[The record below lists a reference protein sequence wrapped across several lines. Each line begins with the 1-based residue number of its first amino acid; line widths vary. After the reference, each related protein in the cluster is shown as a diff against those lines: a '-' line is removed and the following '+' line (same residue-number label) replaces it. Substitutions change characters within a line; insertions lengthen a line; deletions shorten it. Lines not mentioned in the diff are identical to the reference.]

1 MKITCQKTDLVKG
14 VNIVKNAIPVRTTVE
29 IQKCILI
36 DASADKI
43 TFTANDLEIGI
54 ETVVTGDI
62 LERGIIALDAA
73 EFSKYVGLLPDNE
86 ITIET
91 DSRNEAKIM
100 FNPANPGD
108 CFTLLGKS
116 GESFTKI
123 PEIKKN
129 EPIVISQF
137 TFKNIIKQTIF
148 SVADNENNK
157 LMTGELL
164 DIKDNKLK
172 VVALDG
178 HRVSI
183 RNVDLKDQTSNANV
197 IIPKK
202 TLTKITNIIN
212 GTAEDNLFIYPN
224 ENDIVFEFDNTIV
237 NSRIIAGEFFQVER
251 MLSDNYET
259 KVKIN
264 RKDMLEVIKRASA
277 IVHEGDKKPIIVNIE
292 NDVMTI
298 SISSNISSFTNS
310 IEIVKEGKDI
320 MIGFNPKFIREVI
333 ENIDDEEIS
342 LYLLNAKSP
351 CFIRDDSGSYVYIIL
366 PVNFNNPGAN

>member
-1 MKITCQKTDLVKG
+1 MKITCQKSDLVKG

-36 DASADKI
+36 DASSDKI
-43 TFTANDLEIGI
+43 TLTANDLETGI
-54 ETVVTGDI
+54 ETIVTGDI

-91 DSRNEAKIM
+91 DSKNEAKIM

-212 GTAEDNLFIYPN
+212 GTAEENLFIYPN
-224 ENDIVFEFDNTIV
+224 ENDIVFEFDNTVV
-237 NSRIIAGEFFQVER
+237 NSRIIGGEFFQVER

-264 RKDMLEVIKRASA
+264 RKDLLEVIKRASA

-351 CFIRDDSGSYVYIIL
+351 CFIRDDAGSYVYIIL

>member
-1 MKITCQKTDLVKG
+1 
-14 VNIVKNAIPVRTTVE
+14 
-29 IQKCILI
+29 
-36 DASADKI
+36 
-43 TFTANDLEIGI
+43 
-54 ETVVTGDI
+54 
-62 LERGIIALDAA
+62 
-73 EFSKYVGLLPDNE
+73 
-86 ITIET
+86 
-91 DSRNEAKIM
+91 
-100 FNPANPGD
+100 
-108 CFTLLGKS
+108 
-116 GESFTKI
+116 
-123 PEIKKN
+123 
-129 EPIVISQF
+129 
-137 TFKNIIKQTIF
+137 
-148 SVADNENNK
+148 
-157 LMTGELL
+157 MTGELL

-212 GTAEDNLFIYPN
+212 GTAEENLFIYPN
-224 ENDIVFEFDNTIV
+224 ENDIVFEFDNTVV
-237 NSRIIAGEFFQVER
+237 NSRIIGGEFFQVER

-264 RKDMLEVIKRASA
+264 RKDLLEVIKRASA

-351 CFIRDDSGSYVYIIL
+351 CFIRDDAGSYVYIIL